1 MARRNNFLVITLLVM
16 VAVLIGAILLGKGD
30 EGPTPPDVPGDTR
43 GVAGPGDAAPV
54 RRADAG
60 AGEATEPERNAAAAL
75 ARESVPTQTPPGA
88 GRHRLSGRLIFGHGK
103 PAVGIGLDF
112 EARGDDEL
120 LPPPRARGRGPAAPQ
135 PPQTRTDAEGRFAV
149 EVEHGAR
156 GLLRLAR
163 EHGALFE
170 VGDKRR
176 YVVDAVSAD
185 RDLGELVIVDG
196 LVLRGQVFDD
206 TGRPLPEARIRL
218 GEGVVLFGLFGE
230 ESVVDGEGRFTIRG
244 LEPGTVH
251 LTVTAVGFVPEP
263 RSVDLGRGQPEPDL
277 RFDLKRGASI
287 AGVVYDDLG
296 RPLGGA
302 KVTAMRRSS
311 VGTGIEVQRFDARE
325 SVETAANGSF
335 VLAGIEGESATLR
348 VSRREHAT
356 ESVPNVAVGRADVVV
371 QLPRVGAVRGV
382 LRDPQGAA
390 LVDSEV
396 RASTA
401 GREVLAVRPDED
413 LAMPSVGVSRTDEK
427 GAFEIAGV
435 RPGSVTLTAEGSG
448 HLPIEAVT
456 VQVPP
461 GGVVEHVQLV
471 AEVGA
476 AIDALVVDAQGTPV
490 AGAEVAV
497 ARRSENAE
505 PTSVAGPG
513 GRRARRISMR
523 AEASDR
529 GAPGA
534 PVVIDEGEALRK
546 GTTGADGRVKLG
558 GLPGGALVVRATHAA
573 LAPAKAA
580 ETLVPLRGSV
590 EVILTMRPAGHVQIA
605 VRDREGKPVPGARFV
620 LNGPEGDDR
629 SAHRGV
635 AAGDGAA
642 RVGPLLAGHY
652 TAALELPP
660 EPTEF
665 GGMRIV
671 MGESGGELVASRVE
685 LDVRAGETA
694 EIVLVRPTLTR
705 LEGIVTDASGPVR
718 GAELRLSR
726 AEENLMPGLGGR
738 TIRSDAEG
746 RYAFDELTP
755 GKWRIEWKRA
765 NRPVSASADIEI
777 LPETPSVQKD
787 LRIAGG
793 TVRVH
798 VRGAQDQ
805 LPLARA
811 EVTLNRLDENPAG
824 ERRAV
829 GIFMMRAETGG
840 EDEGPQSLSM
850 QSGPGRVRTDDEG
863 AALLEEV
870 PPGEYVASI
879 EHPKHSS
886 KRSEKLVVVEGKE
899 TDAGWVVLDPAG
911 SIRGKV
917 TGLPADDPIGGAMIV
932 VKRVDRDDGEERR
945 ETAMGGSFRIDR
957 LAPGE
962 YELRAGVLGRDDS
975 TTGPPQRVAVR
986 AGEVTRIDLA
996 VGS

>member
-30 EGPTPPDVPGDTR
+30 EGPTLPDSPREASGI
-43 GVAGPGDAAPV
+43 AGPGGPAAV
-54 RRADAG
+54 RQAEAG
-60 AGEATEPERNAAAAL
+60 MGEEPESERNAAAESQ
-75 ARESVPTQTPPGA
+75 RESVPTQTPPTV
-88 GRHRLSGRLIFGHGK
+88 GRHRLSGRLVFSHGK

-112 EARGDDEL
+112 EARTEEEP

-135 PPQTRTDAEGRFAV
+135 PPQTRTDTEGRFTIEIA
-149 EVEHGAR
+149 HGAR
-156 GLLRLAR
+156 GVLSLAR
-163 EHGALFE
+163 EHGVIFQE
-170 VGDKRR
+170 GDRR
-176 YVVDAVSAD
+176 RLVVDAVSDD
-185 RDLGELVIVDG
+185 RELGPLTIVDG

-206 TGRPLPEARIRL
+206 TGRPLPEARLRL

-230 ESVVDGEGRFTIRG
+230 ESVVDGEGRFEVRG
-244 LEPGTVH
+244 LEPGSVH
-251 LTVTAVGFVPEP
+251 LTVSAVGFVPEP
-263 RSVDLGRGQPEPDL
+263 RTVDLKRGQPESEL

-335 VLAGIEGESATLR
+335 VLAGIEGDSATLR
-348 VSRREHAT
+348 VSCRDHAT
-356 ESVPNVAVGRADVVV
+356 ESVPSVTVGRADVVV

-382 LRDPQGAA
+382 LRDPQGAP

-396 RASTA
+396 RARTA

-413 LAMPSVGVSRTDEK
+413 LAMPSVGATRTDEN

-435 RPGSVTLTAEGSG
+435 RPGSVTLTAEGPG
-448 HLPIEAVT
+448 HLPIEAIT

-476 AIDALVVDAQGTPV
+476 AIDALVVDAHGAPV

-497 ARRSENAE
+497 ARRNENAE
-505 PTSVAGPG
+505 PTVPGPG
-513 GRRARRISMR
+513 GRRTRRISMR
-523 AEASDR
+523 ADAADS
-529 GAPGA
+529 GAPAG
-534 PVVIDEGEALRK
+534 PIVTDEGEALRK

-605 VRDREGKPVPGARFV
+605 VRDRAGKPVPGARFV

-629 SAHRGV
+629 SAHRG
-635 AAGDGAA
+635 AAGGDGTA

-694 EIVLVRPTLTR
+694 DIVLVRPLLTR
-705 LEGIVTDASGPVR
+705 LEGVVTDASGPVR

-765 NRPVSASADIEI
+765 NRPVSAAADFEI

-829 GIFMMRAETGG
+829 GIFMMRAESGG

-870 PPGEYVASI
+870 PPGEYVASV

-886 KRSEKLVVVEGKE
+886 KRSEKLVVVEGQE
-899 TDAGWVVLDPAG
+899 TDAGWVVLEPAG
-911 SIRGKV
+911 NIRGKV
-917 TGLPADDPIGGAMIV
+917 TGLSADDPIGGAMIV

-962 YELRAGVLGRDDS
+962 YELRASALGQDDAKA
-975 TTGPPQRVAVR
+975 GPPQRVTVR